1 MMRGIAGYA
10 RGMKRVSST
19 TARRAGLLAVAA
31 ALAAAL
37 AAVGV
42 RLAPV
47 RRAPAHAGEHEERPE
62 PTYTCSCGATYR
74 VSGSDRHRVY
84 WLADAPE
91 EEPVIGDRCVQCDA
105 PLPAGR
111 ATASA

>member
-1 MMRGIAGYA
+1 MPG
-10 RGMKRVSST
+10 GMKRVSST

-37 AAVGV
+37 AAVGT

-47 RRAPAHAGEHEERPE
+47 RRARAQANEHEQRPE
-62 PTYTCSCGATYR
+62 PTYTCRCGATYR

-84 WLADAPE
+84 WPADAPGD
-91 EEPVIGDRCVQCDA
+91 EPVMGDRCLECDA
-105 PLPAGR
+105 PLAAGR